1 MSETI
6 SLYKKLLF
14 TYPQESQDFKTY
26 AIVDSIRD
34 ERIKEKMVFTELNYL
49 DLWDEELFENEQKV
63 PLFLI
68 ELKVEDA
75 LCNWLLKNHDKNA
88 SIYFQSQDTLE
99 TLQDYYSKY
108 TFPYVQMKAKGYE
121 DTPRGIFG
129 FYDPK
134 VLPDFMQSLYTQE
147 KREHFFADITLLFC
161 PDVDK
166 RDLCHIYYPKEGQ
179 TAYRS
184 YTLEEGTRLLN
195 LKSISIPIY
204 NTLTN
209 EEIPTIDEKQIAI
222 FERLN
227 HERFVKE
234 VLQEIETSLSDKEI
248 KELLPSIL
256 EKSYYAKESLGIDS
270 QANMAR
276 FVQVSTQ
283 LPKPIEYY
291 AQSTEFKA
299 LQSITE
305 QSEKREI
312 LQALM
317 QKLNLKEVV

>member
-1 MSETI
+1 M
-6 SLYKKLLF
+6 
-14 TYPQESQDFKTY
+14 
-26 AIVDSIRD
+26 
-34 ERIKEKMVFTELNYL
+34 FTELNYL

-68 ELKVEDA
+68 ELKVEYA